1 MQIFYH
7 LISAPNKSKNG
18 GKEKDKDGEK
28 EKDVKEEFSEAL
40 RDLKIQWMTKSVRDF
55 ATFCLPVLLFL
66 FFFFSPHTRFVN
78 SLFFLTLR
86 LDNNTLYDELKENF
100 ANYLPLHVQR
110 LHQLDSEKVPHFL
123 KKKKLRNFFFN
134 LFLSYLR
141 TQLAHLVILFI

>member
-123 KKKKLRNFFFN
+123 KKKNFEKFF
-134 LFLSYLR
+134 LTSFFL
-141 TQLAHLVILFI
+141 TCAHS